1 MRSLFNHAFGNLSDN
16 SWYLC
21 VEVFWAGINGS
32 ALSFAGAYAIRL
44 GASNSNVSL
53 LSSIPALTAAVLL
66 LPFGHFQQ
74 GRARPSRWILSS
86 LFLARAGILL
96 YVLVPWI
103 HVGGLPAGLLFVVFF
118 SILTLPNHFFNLG
131 FVPFLA
137 QALPESQRA
146 DTFAARNVLTG
157 AVVSACT
164 YLFGLWLVWAPFPG
178 NYQAMLFFGFVASM
192 VSLLFLWKVKV
203 PEVPRAV
210 PAKATPDWRVFFREW
225 LAFFKAAW
233 KVRPFVQITLNTF
246 LYAMGMWAAGP
257 LLLLYYVRTLG
268 ASDAWLGLLAS
279 VTNLSAI
286 FGYLFWQ
293 RVIRRRGEGNTLR
306 WTIIA
311 MGLYPLLAGAIPSLT
326 AILLVA
332 ALNGIFTAGVNLTH
346 LNTFLT
352 AIPEGERH
360 NYTALHQTLMNIGAF
375 ICPTVG
381 ILLANQLGF
390 APVLMGCGLLAIL
403 GAFSFWLWPVGRW
416 APPSAA
422 RGQAAGRAGEIHD
435 GHG

>member
-1 MRSLFNHAFGNLSDN
+1 MRNLANHAFGNLSDN
-16 SWYLC
+16 SWYLV
-21 VEVFWAGINGS
+21 VEVFWASIYASG
-32 ALSFAGAYAIRL
+32 LSFGGAYAIRL
-44 GASNSNVSL
+44 GASNSQVAL
-53 LSSIPALTAAVLL
+53 LSSIPALAAAFLL

-74 GRARPSRWILSS
+74 SRARPSRWVLMS
-86 LFLARAGILL
+86 LLLARVGTLL

-103 HVGGLPAGLLFVVFF
+103 HLGGLTVGALFVVFF
-118 SILTLPNHFFNLG
+118 LLLTVPNNFFNLG

-137 QALPESQRA
+137 QALPERQRA
-146 DTFAARNVLTG
+146 DTFAARNVLAG
-157 AVVSACT
+157 AVVSVCT
-164 YLFGLWLVWAPFPG
+164 YLLGLWLVSAAFPG
-178 NYQAMLFFGFVASM
+178 NYQAMFFFG
-192 VSLLFLWKVKV
+192 LLTGILSCWYLWKVKV
-203 PEVPRAV
+203 SEAPPGAAETV
-210 PAKATPDWRVFFREW
+210 PDWRTFFKEW
-225 LAFFKAAW
+225 LTFFKASW
-233 KVRPFVQITLNTF
+233 KVRPFVQITINTF

-257 LLLLYYVRTLG
+257 LLLLYFVRTLG
-268 ASDAWLGLLAS
+268 ATDAWIGLLAS

-293 RVIRRRGEGNTLR
+293 RVIRRVGEGKTLR

-381 ILLANQLGF
+381 ILLANQVGF

-403 GAFSFWLWPVGRW
+403 GGFSFWIWPVGRW
-416 APPSAA
+416 TQPGA
-422 RGQAAGRAGEIHD
+422 AAGTL
-435 GHG
+435 

>member
-1 MRSLFNHAFGNLSDN
+1 MRNLANRAFGNLSDN
-16 SWYLC
+16 SWYLV
-21 VEVFWAGINGS
+21 VEVFWASIYSSGL
-32 ALSFAGAYAIRL
+32 AFAGAYAIRL
-44 GASNSNVSL
+44 GASNSAVAL
-53 LSSIPALTAAVLL
+53 LSSVPALAAAFTL

-74 GRARPSRWILSS
+74 SRARPSRWVLSS
-86 LFLARAGILL
+86 LLLARVGTLL

-103 HVGGLPAGLLFVVFF
+103 HVGGLTTGAMFVAFFLL
-118 SILTLPNHFFNLG
+118 LTLPNNFFGLG

-137 QALPESQRA
+137 QALPERDRA
-146 DTFAARNVLTG
+146 DTFAARNMLGG
-157 AVVSACT
+157 AVASACT
-164 YLFGLWLVWAPFPG
+164 YLLGLWLVWATFPG
-178 NYQAMLFFGFVASM
+178 NYQAMFSFG
-192 VSLLFLWKVKV
+192 LLAGLLSCWNLWKVKV
-203 PEVPRAV
+203 SETPRAGAV
-210 PAKATPDWRVFFREW
+210 KRVPDWRSFFSEW
-225 LAFFKAAW
+225 LMFFKGSW
-233 KVRPFVQITLNTF
+233 QVRPFVQITINTF

-257 LLLLYYVRTLG
+257 LLLLYFVRTLG

-286 FGYLFWQ
+286 FGYLLWR
-293 RVIRRRGEGNTLR
+293 RVIRRVGEGKTLR

-311 MGLYPLLAGAIPSLT
+311 MGLYPLLSGAIPSLS

-381 ILLANQLGF
+381 ILLANHLGF

-403 GAFSFWLWPVGRW
+403 GGFSFWVWPVGRW
-416 APPSAA
+416 VQPEPAPAA
-422 RGQAAGRAGEIHD
+422 SFAE
-435 GHG
+435 